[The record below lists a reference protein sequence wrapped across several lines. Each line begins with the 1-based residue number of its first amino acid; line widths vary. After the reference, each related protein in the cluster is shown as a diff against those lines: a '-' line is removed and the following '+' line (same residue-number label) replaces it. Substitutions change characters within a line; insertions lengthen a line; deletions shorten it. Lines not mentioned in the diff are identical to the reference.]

1 MPRLS
6 TYYRSTKE
14 KRRST
19 REKRRSSWE
28 SADFAEVID
37 LGPRGK
43 SADFAEVI
51 DIQVHEGKAQIL
63 LRLSTYTSPDCAI
76 GYI

>member
-37 LGPRGK
+37 LQ
-43 SADFAEVI
+43 I
-51 DIQVHEGKAQIL
+51 HEGKAQIHEGK
-63 LRLSTYTSPDCAI
+63 AQI
-76 GYI
+76 